1 MTNLKYHLFILGC
14 QMNHSDGERIAAVLN
29 SIGYTQTDD
38 ENEADLIIVVAC
50 SVRQSA
56 IDRIYGKIKNWHK
69 LKETKPLIT
78 AVTGCLLPKD
88 KQLMEQK
95 FDLAFDISELSEL
108 PAMLKANKNEFK
120 NIKNY
125 FNIHPVPKSSFQVY
139 IPIMTGC
146 NNFCT
151 YCAVPYT
158 RGREKSRSSQDIL
171 KEVQSYID
179 KGYKEITLLG
189 QNVNSYGNDLK
200 NEIKFPELLKKVND
214 LQGNF
219 WLRFLTS
226 HPKDMSDEL
235 IEVMREGEKICEYLH
250 LPVQAGDDKVLKRM
264 NRKYTIKHYKG
275 LIKKV
280 RKAIPGITITTDTI
294 VGFPS
299 ETRWQFNKTKRLYKQ
314 MAYDMAY
321 IGKYS
326 PRSGTVSA
334 TWEDNITLEEKKR
347 RERILT
353 KIMEKSALK
362 HNKKLLNKTE
372 TILVEEYDGKYII
385 GKTRSGRPAKA
396 LSKKDL
402 TGEFVDIIISSV
414 HAYSLSGKIKGA
426 ND

>member
-1 MTNLKYHLFILGC
+1 
-14 QMNHSDGERIAAVLN
+14 MNHSDGERISAVLN

-38 ENEADLIIVVAC
+38 ENEANLIIVVAC

-69 LKETKPLIT
+69 LKKTKPLIT
-78 AVTGCLLPKD
+78 AITGCLLPQD
-88 KQLMEQK
+88 KQLMEKK
-95 FDLAFDISELSEL
+95 FDLAFDISELSNL
-108 PAMLKANKNEFK
+108 PTMLKANKNEFK

-125 FNIHPVPKSSFQVY
+125 FNIHPIAKSSWQVY

-158 RGREKSRSSQDIL
+158 RGREKSRNSQDIL
-171 KEVQSYID
+171 KEVQLYIN

-189 QNVNSYGNDLK
+189 QNVNSYGNDLD
-200 NEIKFPELLKKVND
+200 NEIKFPELLKRVNN
-214 LQGNF
+214 LPGNF

-235 IEVMREGEKICEYLH
+235 IEVMKTGDKICEYLH
-250 LPVQAGDDKVLKRM
+250 LPVQAGDNNVLKRM
-264 NRKYTIKHYKG
+264 NRKYTIKHYKQ

-280 RKAIPGITITTDTI
+280 RLAIPNITISTDTI
-294 VGFPS
+294 VGFPG
-299 ETRWQFNKTKRLYKQ
+299 ETKWQFNKTKRLYKQ

-347 RERILT
+347 REKILT
-353 KIMEKSALK
+353 KVMEKSALK
-362 HNKKLLNKTE
+362 HNKKLLNNIE
-372 TILVEEYDGKYII
+372 TILVEKYDGKYII
-385 GKTRSGRPAKA
+385 GKTRSGIPAKA
-396 LSKKDL
+396 SSEKDL
-402 TGEFVDIIISSV
+402 TGKFVDILIDNV
-414 HAYSLSGKIKGA
+414 HAYSLSGKIKEA
-426 ND
+426 S